1 MLELKELTKVF
12 GTGDDTFVA
21 VDNIN
26 LTVEKGQ
33 FVVLIGPSGCGK
45 TTTLKMINHLVKR
58 TSGDII
64 INGQSTSQMNVV
76 ELRRDIGY
84 VIQSIGLFPHLTIA
98 NNVAIVPKLKK
109 ASKEEREKR
118 TYELMEMVG
127 LDPDIY
133 AERYPAELSGG
144 QQQRVGVL
152 RALAAEPDLILMDE
166 PFGALDPITRD
177 QLQEEMKDLQQR
189 LNKTIVFVTHDMD
202 EALAMAD
209 VIVLMKDGNIVQA
222 ASPEEMLKHPANDFV
237 REFIGEDR
245 LAPQPD
251 ITPVSDIMV
260 TNPMIVDVKDTPR
273 AVLAKMK
280 RTSTDIAVVTKGSGH
295 RVQGTVT
302 ANSIQRQQGKA
313 SSVEELVTESVI
325 TVRGNTTVRDAA
337 AQLASDTR
345 ILVVV
350 DRQNRPVGVVTRA
363 WLLQSLVELWD
374 ESSSE

>member
-12 GTGDDTFVA
+12 GSGDDTFVA

-45 TTTLKMINHLVKR
+45 TTTLKMINHLVKK

-64 INGQSTSQMNVV
+64 INGKSTSNLDVV

-84 VIQSIGLFPHLTIA
+84 VIQSIGLFPHLNIA
-98 NNVAIVPKLKK
+98 NNVEIVPKLKK
-109 ASKEEREKR
+109 VPKEDRRKR
-118 TYELMEMVG
+118 TYELMDLVG

-209 VIVLMKDGNIVQA
+209 VIVLMKDGHIVQA
-222 ASPEEMLKHPANDFV
+222 ASPEEMLRNPANEFV

-260 TNPMIVDVKDTPR
+260 TNPMVVEAKDKPRDVLGR
-273 AVLAKMK
+273 MK
-280 RTSTDIAVVTKGSGH
+280 KSSTDIAVVTKGSGR
-295 RVQGTVT
+295 RVYGYVT
-302 ANSIQRQQGKA
+302 ANRIQSQQGKA
-313 SSVEELVTESVI
+313 SSVEELVTETVV

-337 AQLASDTR
+337 ASLASDTR

-350 DRQNRPVGVVTRA
+350 DRQNRPVGLVTRA

-374 ESSSE
+374 ESSSD